1 MTTNNNKQICLF
13 IAESRPKTQQEM
25 KSWLRRFQDLAGVAA
40 CTAAGRQPGFSP
52 QGSGIAVRAQLCSC
66 GALPLT
72 HHLTQ
77 TGDVCAAGAL

>member
-1 MTTNNNKQICLF
+1 MFVYCRVTTQDATGDEKLAEKVPGPRRCSCLHC
-13 IAESRPKTQQEM
+13 
-25 KSWLRRFQDLAGVAA
+25 RRD
-40 CTAAGRQPGFSP
+40 TAWFLSP
-52 QGSGIAVRAQLCSC
+52 RGSGIAVRAQLCSC